1 MYLLLCPCISNPD
14 LRARGI
20 THQKD
25 LDAFNQ
31 VLHRCKSFDIP
42 VKMLPCAETLYLGP
56 DHEPGHF
63 LDRLDTLEFS
73 DLVCRLEKEVRKEWI
88 KEGEP
93 YAIIGVDSSP
103 VCGVHQTWYGSVN
116 GSSAKIPGR
125 GFFLKHFSDIKAFDV
140 FEAACWKIYLAAPLF
155 SEGECE
161 YNRKLADILSGYA
174 LQVYLPQECGDSEH
188 SRDISV
194 QREIFEKNVKALDNA
209 DIIIAVI
216 DGADADSGTSWE
228 IGYAFAKGK
237 KIISLRTDFRRVGND
252 ELVNL
257 MLEQSSLVVNNIHS
271 LIKVIPCPIPVR
283 PYEKIKK

>member
-1 MYLLLCPCISNPD
+1 MYLLLCPCIRNPD

-73 DLVCRLEKEVRKEWI
+73 DLVCKLEKEVREDWI

-93 YAIIGVDSSP
+93 YAIIGVDASP
-103 VCGVHQTWYGSVN
+103 VCGVRNTWYGSVN
-116 GSSAKIPGR
+116 GFDAKIPGR
-125 GFFLKHFSDIKAFDV
+125 GIFLKRFSDIMAYDV
-140 FEAACWKIYLAAPLF
+140 FEAACWKVYLAAPLF
-155 SEGECE
+155 SEAECDF
-161 YNRKLADILSGYA
+161 NRKIADILSGYA
-174 LQVYLPQECGDSEH
+174 MQVHLPQDCGDSEY
-188 SRDISV
+188 SRDISI
-194 QREIFEKNVKALDNA
+194 QKEIFGKNLQAIDNA
-209 DIIIAVI
+209 DIVVAVI

-257 MLEQSSLVVNNIHS
+257 MLEQSSVVVSDIPS
-271 LIKVIPCPIPVR
+271 LIQALPCPIPMR
-283 PYEKIKK
+283 PIE